1 MNKNCPNC
9 GAPVDPES
17 HKCAYCGTIYF
28 DMSMIDFD
36 NHIPFF
42 LTIKTQGY
50 IITQLVQ
57 PIAGSIETHFDET
70 NITGGI
76 NNTKLISVIT
86 NRQIQ
91 TDLSFN
97 ALPWDKSYIKTK
109 KE

>member
-1 MNKNCPNC
+1 
-9 GAPVDPES
+9 
-17 HKCAYCGTIYF
+17 
-28 DMSMIDFD
+28 MSMIDFD

-57 PIAGSIETHFDET
+57 PIAGSIETHSDEM
-70 NITGGI
+70 NIVGGI
-76 NNTKLISVIT
+76 NNTKLISAIT

-97 ALPWDKSYIKTK
+97 ALPWDKSYIKI
-109 KE
+109 KED